1 METKMKLCVVFGGI
15 SSEHEVS
22 LLSATSVLTNLD
34 REHYDIVMLGITK
47 AGRWLRYTGDVA
59 ALRTGEWEK
68 DEAHLASAFLS
79 PDPNIH
85 GIVTL
90 KDGTAVT
97 ERVDAVFPVLHGKGG
112 EDGTIQGLLE
122 MAQIPYVGCGVLGS
136 AVCMDKIIADL
147 VMDAAGIARCEWDYI
162 LAGDEADFDALE
174 ARLAAKLGYPI
185 FVKPANAGSSVGI
198 TKAHDKAAL
207 KAAIELALQHDDRV
221 LFERFVDAH
230 EVECAVCGNR
240 VVTSTLPGEIL
251 ASKEFYDYEDK
262 YLAGTSRV
270 AIPAQL
276 SEEKLLEVQAAAVR
290 AYKTLCC
297 TGLARADFFVE
308 RGTGK
313 VLLNE
318 INTLPGFTDISMYP
332 KLMMDTGLTYAA
344 LLDRLIALALERKEA
359 AHG

>member
-1 METKMKLCVVFGGI
+1 METKIKLCVVFGGI

-34 REHYDIVMLGITK
+34 SERYDIVMLGITK

-59 ALRTGEWEK
+59 ALRTGAWEK
-68 DEAHLASAFLS
+68 DEAHLASAFIS
-79 PDPNIH
+79 PDPTIH

-90 KDGTAVT
+90 KDGSAQT
-97 ERVDAVFPVLHGKGG
+97 ERIDAVFPVLHGKGG

-198 TKAHDKAAL
+198 TKAHDKAEL
-207 KAAIELALQHDDRV
+207 KAAIALALQHDDRV

-262 YLAGTSRV
+262 YLAGTSQV
-270 AIPAQL
+270 AIPALL
-276 SEEKLLEVQAAAVR
+276 SEEKLREVQAAAVR
-290 AYKTLCC
+290 AYQTLCC

-308 RGTGK
+308 RTTGR

>member
-79 PDPNIH
+79 PDPTIH

-90 KDGTAVT
+90 KDGGAVT
-97 ERVDAVFPVLHGKGG
+97 ERIDAVFPVLHGKGG

-122 MAQIPYVGCGVLGS
+122 MAQIPYVGCGVLCS

-162 LAGDEADFDALE
+162 LAGDEADFDPLE

-198 TKAHDKAAL
+198 TKAHDKAEL
-207 KAAIELALQHDDRV
+207 KAAIDLALLHDDRV
-221 LFERFVDAH
+221 LFERFVDAQ

-240 VVTSTLPGEIL
+240 AVVSTLPGEIL

-262 YLAGTSRV
+262 YLAGASRV
-270 AIPAQL
+270 AIPAL
-276 SEEKLLEVQAAAVR
+276 LPEEKLREVQAAAVR